1 MPLSIMYRT
10 TRPKINK
17 EIEDLNNI
25 INQLDLTD
33 IYRALHPI
41 IAEYT
46 SFSSTHKTFSKWD
59 HILIVKTNIN
69 KLKRTEIIQSMF
81 YDHNGMKEINK
92 RREMGK
98 FVYM

>member
-1 MPLSIMYRT
+1 MKQKLTQFKGEINNSTIIMRDFNMPLSIMYRT

-46 SFSSTHKTFSKWD
+46 SFSSTHKTFSK
-59 HILIVKTNIN
+59 
-69 KLKRTEIIQSMF
+69 
-81 YDHNGMKEINK
+81 
-92 RREMGK
+92 
-98 FVYM
+98 